1 MPTRHLSVVRWMPGS
16 LFTWRDKNGLQRKV
30 LDKENLAWDEDLTKH
45 CLDFSLQEKKVFW
58 RKGPACKQE
67 ELSDSIL
74 NSSTPSVMLS
84 PSIRIRFIPS
94 SKQSLVTASW
104 RS

>member
-1 MPTRHLSVVRWMPGS
+1 MPGS
-16 LFTWRDKNGLQRKV
+16 LLTWRDKNGLQRKV

-45 CLDFSLQEKKVFW
+45 CLDFSLLEKKVFW

-67 ELSDSIL
+67 ELPGLDPEQFH
-74 NSSTPSVMLS
+74 PSVMLS
-84 PSIRIRFIPS
+84 PSIRTRFIPS